1 MIGSK
6 LLVAASLLFV
16 AQEYPPPFPREG
28 ATKLFENESVA
39 VWDVTWN
46 AGVPTPMHRH
56 RLEVVG
62 VTLVPGIVRVTLPD
76 GTTRLSEL
84 DKVGAVS
91 SGGMGLIHREEGTS
105 AIPRRAV
112 LIELKEA
119 RKPPPLTPPEGVP
132 PAWPREGATK
142 VLENDRVVVWDYEF
156 RMGRAIPLHFHDK
169 DTVVV
174 ELTPGVTRSVPR
186 DGEPQETTWVGSRA
200 RFAPRGRIHG
210 EEAVSGAPRA
220 IAVEIK

>member
-1 MIGSK
+1 MPPTK
-6 LLVAASLLFV
+6 LLLTALLLAV
-16 AQEYPPPFPREG
+16 LQDYPPPFPREG
-28 ATKLFENESVA
+28 AAKVFENESVV
-39 VWDVTWN
+39 VWDVTWK
-46 AGVPTPMHRH
+46 AGVPTPMHQH

-62 VTLVPGIVRVTLPD
+62 VTLVPGTVRVTLPD
-76 GTTRLSEL
+76 GATRVSDL
-84 DKVGAVS
+84 DKAGGVS
-91 SGGMGLIHREEGTS
+91 SGGKGLIHREEGTS
-105 AIPRRAV
+105 AVARRAI

-119 RKPPPLTPPEGVP
+119 RKTPLTPPEGVP

-156 RMGRAIPLHFHDK
+156 RLGRAIPLHFHDK

-174 ELTPGVTRSVPR
+174 ELAPGVTRSVPK
-186 DGEPQETTWVGSRA
+186 DGAPQETTWEGSRA
-200 RFAPRGRIHG
+200 RFAPRGRIHS

>member
-1 MIGSK
+1 MIGSR
-6 LLVAASLLFV
+6 LLVAVLLLFA
-16 AQEYPPPFPREG
+16 AQDYPPPFPREG
-28 ATKLFENESVA
+28 ATKLFENESVT
-39 VWDVTWN
+39 VWDVNWK

-62 VTLVPGIVRVTLPD
+62 VTLVPGTVRVTLPD
-76 GTTRLSEL
+76 GATRISEM

-91 SGGMGLIHREEGTS
+91 SGGKGLIHREEGTS
-105 AIPRRAV
+105 AIARRAI

-119 RKPPPLTPPEGVP
+119 RKTPLTPPAGVP
-132 PAWPREGATK
+132 LAWPREGATK

-156 RMGRAIPLHFHDK
+156 RVGRTIPLHFHDK

-174 ELTPGVTRSVPR
+174 ELAPGVTRSVPK
-186 DGEPQETTWVGSRA
+186 DGPRQETTWEGSRA
-200 RFAPRGRIHG
+200 RFAPRGRIHS